1 MIHLAIV
8 SVLVIISTVLLGL
21 FLTTANLLPAQASLQ
36 AETVDWLFGIHW
48 WFIAFFVSLITVF
61 IVYSVI
67 VFRRRKGERGDGK
80 YVTGNH
86 RLELVWTFVPIAIVL
101 WMAVIGASTL
111 ADVERR
117 DPQAITVD
125 VFASQWV
132 WRFEYTVP
140 VVGENGEEIMTA
152 VSSDTL
158 ILPNNQQVVLR
169 LHSQDVIHSFFVP
182 EFRVKQDVLPGG
194 EEFVR
199 ELRVTP
205 KLEGEYKVRCAEI
218 CGRLHYDMQAGIKVV
233 AGSEFNAWLIE
244 QAAGCTLTDAECGQ
258 RWAQTYG
265 CVACHSIN
273 GDEGVGPTWLG
284 LFGSQVSMTDGST
297 VVADEAYLMNSIL
310 KPNAQMVAGF
320 PPGVMPQDFADRL
333 SEQEIQQIIA
343 FIMSL
348 GSQ

>member
-21 FLTTANLLPAQASLQ
+21 FLTTADILPAQASVQ

-61 IVYSVI
+61 ILYSVI

-80 YVTGNH
+80 YMTGNH
-86 RLELVWTFVPIAIVL
+86 NLEILWTVVPIAIVL

-132 WRFEYTVP
+132 WRFEYTVQ
-140 VVGENGEEIMTA
+140 VTGESGEQILTA

-158 ILPNNQQVVLR
+158 FLPNNQQVVLR
-169 LHSQDVIHSFFVP
+169 LHSEDVIHSFFVP

-205 KLEGEYKVRCAEI
+205 KLLGTFKVRCAEI
-218 CGRLHYDMQAGIKVV
+218 CGRLHYDMQADVTVV
-233 AGSEFNAWLIE
+233 NGSEFNAWLVE
-244 QAAGCTLTDAECGQ
+244 QAAGCNLTDAECGQ

-265 CVACHSIN
+265 CLACHSIN

-284 LFGSQVSMTDGST
+284 LFGSEVLLADSST
-297 VVADEAYLMNSIL
+297 VVADEIYLMDSIL
-310 KPNAQMVAGF
+310 KPNFQVAAGF
-320 PPGVMPQDFADRL
+320 QPSIMPQDFADRL
-333 SEQEIQQIIA
+333 SEEQILQIIA

-348 GSQ
+348 ESE

>member
-1 MIHLAIV
+1 MIHLVIV

-21 FLTTANLLPAQASLQ
+21 FLTNAPLLPVQASLQ
-36 AETVDWLFGIHW
+36 AETVDWLFGVHW
-48 WFIAFFVSLITVF
+48 WFIAFFVSLIVVF
-61 IVYSVI
+61 ILYSVV

-80 YVTGNH
+80 YVTGSH
-86 RLELVWTFVPIAIVL
+86 QLEILWTIIPIGIVL
-101 WMAVIGASTL
+101 WMAVIGANTL

-140 VVGENGEEIMTA
+140 VTGEGGEEVLTA

-158 ILPNNQQVVLR
+158 VLPKNRQVILR
-169 LHSQDVIHSFFVP
+169 LHSEDVIHSFFVP

-205 KLEGEYKVRCAEI
+205 KLEGNFKVRCAEI
-218 CGRLHYDMQAGIKVV
+218 CGRLHYDMQADISVID
-233 AGSEFNAWLIE
+233 GSEFNAWLQE
-244 QAAGCTLTDAECGQ
+244 QAAGCVLSHEECGQ
-258 RWAQTYG
+258 RWAETFG
-265 CVACHSIN
+265 CVACHSVN
-273 GDEGVGPTWLG
+273 GDEGVGPTWQG
-284 LFGSQVSMTDGST
+284 LFGHEVPLTDGST
-297 VVADEAYLMNSIL
+297 VIADEAYLHESIVN
-310 KPNAQMVAGF
+310 PNAKIVAGF
-320 PPGVMPQDFADRL
+320 QPGIMPQDFAERIT
-333 SEQEIQQIIA
+333 EQQIQQIIA

-348 GSQ
+348 Q

>member
-8 SVLVIISTVLLGL
+8 SVLVIVSTVLLGL
-21 FLTTANLLPAQASLQ
+21 FLTTADLLPPQASLQ
-36 AETVDWLFGIHW
+36 AETVDWLFGVHW

-61 IVYSVI
+61 ILYSVI

-86 RLELVWTFVPIAIVL
+86 QLEILWTIIPIAIVI

-140 VVGENGEEIMTA
+140 VVGENGEEILTA
-152 VSSDTL
+152 VASDTL
-158 ILPNNQQVVLR
+158 VLPKDQQVILR

-194 EEFVR
+194 EEFTR

-205 KLEGEYKVRCAEI
+205 KLEGEFKVRCAEI
-218 CGRLHYDMQAGIKVV
+218 CGRLHYDMQAGIMVV
-233 AGSEFNAWLIE
+233 PGSEFDAWLQE
-244 QAAGCTLTDAECGQ
+244 QSGECNLSDAECGQ
-258 RWAQTYG
+258 RWSQTYG
-265 CVACHSIN
+265 CVACHSLN

-284 LFGSQVSMTDGST
+284 LFGSQVELADGST
-297 VVADEAYLMNSIL
+297 VTADEAYLLNSIQD
-310 KPNAQMVAGF
+310 PNAQIVAGF
-320 PPGVMPQDFADRL
+320 PPGIMPQDFDERL
-333 SEQEIQQIIA
+333 AELQIQRIIA

-348 GSQ
+348 EAE

>member
-8 SVLVIISTVLLGL
+8 SVLVIISTVVLGL
-21 FLTTANLLPAQASLQ
+21 FLTNAPLLPVQASLQ
-36 AETVDWLFGIHW
+36 AETVDWLFGVHW

-61 IVYSVI
+61 ILYSVI

-80 YVTGNH
+80 YITGNH
-86 RLELVWTFVPIAIVL
+86 RLEIAWTIIPIFIVI
-101 WMAVIGASTL
+101 WMAIIGASTL

-132 WRFEYTVP
+132 WRFEYA
-140 VVGENGEEIMTA
+140 VVVQGESGEEIMTA

-158 ILPNNQQVVLR
+158 VLPKNRQVILR

-205 KLEGEYKVRCAEI
+205 NLEGVFKVRCAEV
-218 CGRLHYDMQAGIKVV
+218 CGRLHYDMQAEIMVV
-233 AGSEFNAWLIE
+233 DGSEFEAWLAE
-244 QAAGCTLTDAECGQ
+244 ESAGCTLDDVGCGQ
-258 RWAQTYG
+258 RWAQTNG
-265 CVACHSIN
+265 CLACHSIN
-273 GDEGVGPTWLG
+273 GDAGVGPTWLG
-284 LFGSQVSMTDGST
+284 LFGHEVELTDGSA
-297 VVADEAYLMNSIL
+297 VIADEEYLFTSIVD
-310 KPNAQMVAGF
+310 PNAHIVAGF
-320 PPGVMPQDFADRL
+320 QAGVMPADFEERL
-333 SEQEIQQIIA
+333 PDLVIQQIIA

-348 GSQ
+348 ESE